1 MSNSPPIKVPRRSDT
16 SKIEK
21 ALANLNP
28 VAGTWYRL
36 FEMGFT
42 TAEQTARG
50 YNSPWS
56 PWEFG
61 YHHETKDGVVISVLS
76 VRHV

>member
-1 MSNSPPIKVPRRSDT
+1 MSPLPTIKVPKRSDI
-16 SKIEK
+16 SRIER
-21 ALANLNP
+21 ALVHVP
-28 VAGTWYRL
+28 QDGKWHRL
-36 FEMGFT
+36 FTMGFT

-61 YHHETKDGVVISVLS
+61 YHHETKDNEVVSVLS

>member
-1 MSNSPPIKVPRRSDT
+1 MSSTQPIKVPKRSGD
-16 SKIEK
+16 SRIEK
-21 ALANLNP
+21 ALATVPQDKQWHRIL
-28 VAGTWYRL
+28 
-36 FEMGFT
+36 EMGFT
-42 TAEQTARG
+42 SAEQTARG
-50 YNSPWS
+50 YNSPWA